1 MHQKFAL
8 PVLQPEHRAVS
19 IPRRVG
25 VVEHRFAILLHRHAK
40 NLLPFSVKPTLLHA
54 IRDLRPIFLRRLAA
68 TSKPKNQRQQQHTSN
83 EAFHHTAPF
92 LLSSYQTRYSAATKN
107 RKNKCL
113 PAKNEQATKAIGQ
126 LAQSSPERALRLF
139 AHAQPFDEGVPVT

>member
-1 MHQKFAL
+1 MK
-8 PVLQPEHRAVS
+8 
-19 IPRRVG
+19 
-25 VVEHRFAILLHRHAK
+25 RFIT
-40 NLLPFSVKPTLLHA
+40 PP
-54 IRDLRPIFLRRLAA
+54 
-68 TSKPKNQRQQQHTSN
+68 
-83 EAFHHTAPF
+83 PF
-92 LLSSYQTRYSAATKN
+92 LLSSYQTRCSAATKN